1 MFRYPLNIA
10 YPGGC
15 LVKRFLTLVI
25 LALPL
30 AVFGQDKAAKEKF
43 TGDPKSTPGVNW
55 GGQMIKATGA
65 GAPDLSVKNPA
76 QARLGAERAALLDAM
91 RNLLAQVKGVQI
103 NAEKKMDDAMKDD
116 KIKARVEGL
125 LRGYKVVGK
134 RYFSDGGVEIDL
146 EVPVALLTEVFDPEP
161 IQMLA
166 GLKVEGEK
174 TNTGLVID
182 ARGLKVTPALAPR
195 LVDDA
200 GKALYSVDSLSADA
214 RKVSGVASYVQSL
227 DEAKKSLKA
236 GDKPLV
242 LKATKANGSDL
253 QLDSADALKL
263 LATNAGFL
271 AEGRVVIVT
280 N

>member
-1 MFRYPLNIA
+1 M
-10 YPGGC
+10 
-15 LVKRFLTLVI
+15 KRFLALLI
-25 LALPL
+25 LALP
-30 AVFGQDKAAKEKF
+30 VAALSEGKDAKF
-43 TGDPKSTPGVNW
+43 TGDPKTAAGVNW
-55 GGQMIKATGA
+55 GGQMVRATGG

-91 RNLLAQVKGVQI
+91 RNLLGQVKGI
-103 NAEKKMDDAMKDD
+103 SITAEKKMDDAMKDD
-116 KIKARVEGL
+116 KVRARVEGL
-125 LRGYKVVGK
+125 VRGYKVVGK
-134 RYFSDGGVEIDL
+134 RYFSDNGVEIDI
-146 EVPVALLTEVFDPEP
+146 EVPLAMLTEAFDPEAA
-161 IQMLA
+161 QQLVV
-166 GLKVEGEK
+166 KVEGEK

-182 ARGLKVTPALAPR
+182 ARGLKVTPGLSPR
-195 LVDDA
+195 VLDEG

-242 LKATKANGSDL
+242 LKATKANGTDL
-253 QLDSADALKL
+253 QLDPADAQKL
-263 LATNAGFL
+263 LATNASFL